1 MCQTMTAISF
11 DEEEKSENDEAAE
24 WTGVRRILWGGGG
37 VTLYCN
43 IALQFWWFTGFT
55 GEGGGNPSLPS
66 IKLLSLFRHTEV
78 DIKGSGYPSMQE
90 ESKRVVNP
98 GH

>member
-11 DEEEKSENDEAAE
+11 DVEEKSENDEAAE
-24 WTGVRRILWGGGG
+24 WTGVRRILGGG

-43 IALQFWWFTGFT
+43 IALQFWWCTGFT
-55 GEGGGNPSLPS
+55 GEGGGNLSLPS
-66 IKLLSLFRHTEV
+66 IKLLSLFRHTKV

>member
-1 MCQTMTAISF
+1 MTAISF

-37 VTLYCN
+37 VLPYTVTLLYN
-43 IALQFWWFTGFT
+43 SGGLLGFT
-55 GEGGGNPSLPS
+55 GEGGGNLSLPS
-66 IKLLSLFRHTEV
+66 IKLLSLFRHTKV
-78 DIKGSGYPSMQE
+78 YIKGSGYPSMQE

>member
-24 WTGVRRILWGGGG
+24 WTGVRRIRGGGG

-43 IALQFWWFTGFT
+43 IALQFWWFTGVYW
-55 GEGGGNPSLPS
+55 GGWWEPLAA
-66 IKLLSLFRHTEV
+66 KH
-78 DIKGSGYPSMQE
+78 
-90 ESKRVVNP
+90 
-98 GH
+98 

>member
-24 WTGVRRILWGGGG
+24 WTGVRRILGGGG
-37 VTLYCN
+37 ETLYCN

-55 GEGGGNPSLPS
+55 GEGGGNLSLPS

>member
-1 MCQTMTAISF
+1 MKLRNGQVL
-11 DEEEKSENDEAAE
+11 EES
-24 WTGVRRILWGGGG
+24 LGGGG

-43 IALQFWWFTGFT
+43 IALQFWWFTG
-55 GEGGGNPSLPS
+55 EGGGNLSLPS
-66 IKLLSLFRHTEV
+66 IKLLSLFRHTKV